1 MAWIY
6 DLTVD
11 FEKNERAA
19 KAFAD
24 EVSKRLDKFES
35 GTTVTR
41 LHKPT
46 VFRPQDGMGDRVHVS
61 VIPVGVSLELPADK
75 GFEAHAFGEDVPQS
89 VALALLELL
98 RGNKS
103 FALAMPGWDAEWLGV
118 QPLIEDYEEDIET
131 GTLHGLIIADRLL
144 PQLAK
149 SRHWKEW
156 EPGYSWLPFPGPAPK
171 RAPKKGKK

>member
-24 EVSKRLDKFES
+24 AVSKRLDQFES
-35 GTTVTR
+35 GTAVKR

-46 VFRPQDGMGDRVHVS
+46 VFRPQDGRGDRVHVS

-75 GFEAHAFGEDVPQS
+75 GLEVHDFGEEVPQS
-89 VALALLELL
+89 IPMALLELL
-98 RGNKS
+98 RGNTS
-103 FALAMPGWDAEWLGV
+103 FAMAMPGWEAEWLGLE
-118 QPLIEDYEEDIET
+118 PLVEDYEEDIET
-131 GTLHGLIIADRLL
+131 GKLYGLVIADRLL
-144 PQLAK
+144 PSLPA
-149 SRHWKEW
+149 SRHWKAW
-156 EPGYSWLPFPGPAPK
+156 EPGYSWLPYPGPVE
-171 RAPKKGKK
+171 KKEKKKKK

>member
-24 EVSKRLDKFES
+24 AVSKRLGIFES
-35 GTTVTR
+35 GTAVQR

-46 VFRPQDGMGDRVHVS
+46 VFRPQDGRGDRVHVS

-75 GFEAHAFGEDVPQS
+75 GLEVQDFGDDVPQS
-89 VALALLELL
+89 IPLALLELL
-98 RGNKS
+98 RGNTA
-103 FALAMPGWDAEWLGV
+103 FAMAMPGWEAEWLGLEA
-118 QPLIEDYEEDIET
+118 LIEDYEEDIEM
-131 GTLHGLIIADRLL
+131 GTLHGLVIADRLI

-156 EPGYSWLPFPGPAPK
+156 APGYSWLPFPGTEPK